1 MSKMFRRVLTLSFL
15 VLSTCISQAQ
25 EKKQAL
31 KLSKE
36 EIETLFLEQNLDLL
50 AKKLEISQAEAQL
63 IQARLWP
70 NPTFEISEVNVWRT
84 TDIEEQPIIFG
95 NWGTSQQISLHLE
108 QEIETAGKRRKR
120 IDLQKL
126 SIEERQTDFE
136 IVLRE
141 SKLSLR
147 NTLTSIQVLQQ
158 QQEIY
163 QKQIDNTNLLITGYK
178 NQLNQ
183 GNISQSEYIRL
194 KAAQLQFKKELVDV
208 SKELEEA
215 LKELKNFINI
225 GTNTPIYVT
234 NELDI
239 PTKLVSELQIED
251 WIIHAQEN
259 RPDIMLNDN
268 LINQAKKQVEIEKAE
283 RTPNITLGVDYDR
296 GGNIMRD
303 FVGFGLSFDL
313 PIFDRNKGNI
323 KEAKLGVQ
331 IAELEA
337 KNKKNEIAND
347 IIEALRNYTQA
358 QDLYNQIDA
367 DYELQLDRLL
377 EAYVKNFQ
385 KKNVSMIEY
394 LDFVEAY
401 VDNKNIL
408 LETKKELNEQLENLQ
423 FAIGKDI

>member
-1 MSKMFRRVLTLSFL
+1 MLKRVFTLSFL
-15 VLSTCISQAQ
+15 VFSTFIAQAQ
-25 EKKQAL
+25 DKKKEL
-31 KLSKE
+31 KLSKQ
-36 EIETLFLEQNLDLL
+36 EIETIFLEQNLDLL

-63 IQARLWP
+63 IQAKLWP

-120 IDLQKL
+120 VDLQKL
-126 SIEERQTDFE
+126 TIEERQTDFE
-136 IVLRE
+136 IALRE
-141 SKLSLR
+141 TKLALR

-158 QQEIY
+158 QQAIY
-163 QKQIDNTNLLITGYK
+163 QRQIDNTNRLIAGYK
-178 NQLNQ
+178 NQLSQ

-208 SKELEEA
+208 SKDLEEN

-225 GTNTPIYVT
+225 GTNTPIYITTALEV
-234 NELDI
+234 
-239 PTKLVSELQIED
+239 PTQVVSELQIED

-259 RPDIMLNDN
+259 RPDIVLNDN
-268 LINQAKKQVEIEKAE
+268 LIHQAKKQVEIEKAE

-323 KEAKLGVQ
+323 KEAKIGVQ
-331 IAELEA
+331 LAELEA

-358 QDLYNQIDA
+358 KELYDQIDE
-367 DYELQLDRLL
+367 DYEMQLDQLL

-408 LETKKELNEQLENLQ
+408 LETKKELNEQIENLQ

>member
-1 MSKMFRRVLTLSFL
+1 M
-15 VLSTCISQAQ
+15 
-25 EKKQAL
+25 
-31 KLSKE
+31 
-36 EIETLFLEQNLDLL
+36 
-50 AKKLEISQAEAQL
+50 
-63 IQARLWP
+63 
-70 NPTFEISEVNVWRT
+70 
-84 TDIEEQPIIFG
+84 
-95 NWGTSQQISLHLE
+95 GTSQQISLHLE

-126 SIEERQTDFE
+126 SIEERQADFE

-194 KAAQLQFKKELVDV
+194 KAAELQFKKELVDV

-234 NELDI
+234 NELEI

-251 WIIHAQEN
+251 WIIHAQEH

-283 RTPNITLGVDYDR
+283 RTPNITLGIDYDR

-367 DYELQLDRLL
+367 DYELQLDKLL

-385 KKNVSMIEY
+385 KKRQH
-394 LDFVEAY
+394 D
-401 VDNKNIL
+401 
-408 LETKKELNEQLENLQ
+408 
-423 FAIGKDI
+423 

>member
-1 MSKMFRRVLTLSFL
+1 MFTRVFTLSFL
-15 VLSTCISQAQ
+15 VFSVCISSAQ
-25 EKKQAL
+25 ESKKEL
-31 KLSKE
+31 KLTKQE
-36 EIETLFLEQNLDLL
+36 VETLFLEQNIDLL
-50 AKKLEISQAEAQL
+50 AKRLEISQAEAQL
-63 IQARLWP
+63 IQAKLWP

-126 SIEERQTDFE
+126 TLAERQTDFE
-136 IVLRE
+136 IALRE
-141 SKLSLR
+141 TKLALR

-158 QQEIY
+158 QQAIY
-163 QKQIDNTNLLITGYK
+163 QKQIDNTTHLIAGYK
-178 NQLNQ
+178 NQLSQ

-208 SKELEEA
+208 SKDLEEA

-225 GTNTPIYVT
+225 GTNTSIYIT
-234 NELDI
+234 SPLDV
-239 PTKLVSELQIED
+239 PTQMVSELQIED

-259 RPDIMLNDN
+259 RPDIVLNDN

-323 KEAKLGVQ
+323 KEAKIGVQ
-331 IAELEA
+331 LAELEA
-337 KNKKNEIAND
+337 KSKKNEIAND
-347 IIEALRNYTQA
+347 IIEALRNYLQTKE
-358 QDLYNQIDA
+358 LYDQIDD
-367 DYELQLDRLL
+367 DYERQLDQLL

-408 LETKKELNEQLENLQ
+408 LETKKELNEQVENLQ

>member
-1 MSKMFRRVLTLSFL
+1 MFRSVLTLSFFA
-15 VLSTCISQAQ
+15 LSVCLIYAQ
-25 EKKQAL
+25 DKQQKL
-31 KLSKE
+31 TLSKPDV
-36 EIETLFLEQNLDLL
+36 ETLFLEQNLDLL

-70 NPTFEISEVNVWRT
+70 NPTFEISEVNAWRT
-84 TDIEEQPIIFG
+84 TDIEEQPTIFG

-126 SIEERQTDFE
+126 TIEERKTDFE

-141 SKLSLR
+141 TKLSLR
-147 NTLTSIQVLQQ
+147 NTLTSIQVLQKQ
-158 QQEIY
+158 QQIY
-163 QKQIDNTNLLITGYK
+163 QKQIDNTSLLITGYK

-183 GNISQSEYIRL
+183 GNISHSEYIRL
-194 KAAQLQFKKELVDV
+194 KAAQLQFKKELVDI
-208 SKELEEA
+208 SKDLEES

-225 GTNTPIYVT
+225 GTHTQIYIT
-234 NELDI
+234 GELEV

-251 WIIHAQEN
+251 WIIHALEN
-259 RPDIMLNDN
+259 RPDVLLNEN
-268 LINQAKKQVEIEKAE
+268 LINQAKKQVAIEKAE
-283 RTPNITLGVDYDR
+283 RTPNVTVAVDYDR

-331 IAELEA
+331 LAEIEA
-337 KNKKNEIAND
+337 KSKKNEVAND
-347 IIEALRNYTQA
+347 IIEALRNYMQSRE
-358 QDLYNQIDA
+358 LYNQIDS
-367 DYELQLDRLL
+367 DYEDQLDKLV

-385 KKNVSMIEY
+385 KRNVSMIEY

-401 VDNKNIL
+401 LDNKNIL
-408 LETKKELNEQLENLQ
+408 LETKKDLNEQLENLQ
-423 FAIGKDI
+423 FAVGKDI

>member
-1 MSKMFRRVLTLSFL
+1 MFRRVLTLSFL

-108 QEIETAGKRRKR
+108 KEIETAGKRRKR

>member
-31 KLSKE
+31 KLSKQ

-126 SIEERQTDFE
+126 SIEERQADFE

-194 KAAQLQFKKELVDV
+194 KAAELQFKKELVDV

-234 NELDI
+234 NELEI

-251 WIIHAQEN
+251 WIIHAQEH

-283 RTPNITLGVDYDR
+283 RTPNITLGIDYDR

-367 DYELQLDRLL
+367 DYELQLDKLL

>member
-1 MSKMFRRVLTLSFL
+1 MFTRVFTLSFL
-15 VLSTCISQAQ
+15 VFSVCISQAQ
-25 EKKQAL
+25 DKKKEL
-31 KLSKE
+31 KLSKQE
-36 EIETLFLEQNLDLL
+36 VEGIFLEQNIDLL
-50 AKKLEISQAEAQL
+50 AKRLEISQAEAQL
-63 IQARLWP
+63 IQAKLWP
-70 NPTFEISEVNVWRT
+70 NPSFEISEVNVWRT

-126 SIEERQTDFE
+126 TVAERQTDFE
-136 IVLRE
+136 IALRE
-141 SKLSLR
+141 TKLALR

-158 QQEIY
+158 QQAIY
-163 QKQIDNTNLLITGYK
+163 QKQIDNTTHLIAGYK
-178 NQLNQ
+178 NQLSQ

-208 SKELEEA
+208 SKDLEEA

-225 GTNTPIYVT
+225 GTNTSIYIT
-234 NELDI
+234 SELDV
-239 PTKLVSELQIED
+239 PTQMVSELQIED

-259 RPDIMLNDN
+259 RPDIVLNDN

-323 KEAKLGVQ
+323 KEAKIGVQ
-331 IAELEA
+331 LAELEA
-337 KNKKNEIAND
+337 TSKKNEIAND
-347 IIEALRNYTQA
+347 IIEALRNYLQTKE
-358 QDLYNQIDA
+358 LYDQIDK
-367 DYELQLDRLL
+367 DYEKQLDQLL

-408 LETKKELNEQLENLQ
+408 LETKKELNEQVENLQ

>member
-1 MSKMFRRVLTLSFL
+1 MFRRVLTLSFL

-225 GTNTPIYVT
+225 GTNTPIYIT

-239 PTKLVSELQIED
+239 PNKLVSELQIED

>member
-1 MSKMFRRVLTLSFL
+1 MFRRVLTLSIL

-36 EIETLFLEQNLDLL
+36 EIEALFLEQNLDLL

-63 IQARLWP
+63 IQAKLWP

-84 TDIEEQPIIFG
+84 TDIEEQPTIFG

-194 KAAQLQFKKELVDV
+194 KAAELQFRKELVDV
-208 SKELEEA
+208 SKALEEA

-234 NELDI
+234 NELEI

-303 FVGFGLSFDL
+303 FIGFGLSFDL

-347 IIEALRNYTQA
+347 IIEALRNYLQA

-385 KKNVSMIEY
+385 MEVQFRNQHHR
-394 LDFVEAY
+394 
-401 VDNKNIL
+401 VD
-408 LETKKELNEQLENLQ
+408 
-423 FAIGKDI
+423 

>member
-1 MSKMFRRVLTLSFL
+1 MSKMFRRVLTLSIL

-234 NELDI
+234 NELEI

-337 KNKKNEIAND
+337 QNKKNEISND

-367 DYELQLDRLL
+367 DYELQLDKLL

>member
-1 MSKMFRRVLTLSFL
+1 MSKMFRRVLTLSIL

-163 QKQIDNTNLLITGYK
+163 QKQIDNTNLLITSYK

-239 PTKLVSELQIED
+239 PNKLVSELQIED
-251 WIIHAQEN
+251 WIIHAQEH

>member
-1 MSKMFRRVLTLSFL
+1 MFRRVLTLSIL

-36 EIETLFLEQNLDLL
+36 EIEALFLEQNLDLL

-63 IQARLWP
+63 IQAKLWP

-84 TDIEEQPIIFG
+84 TDIEEQPTIFG

-194 KAAQLQFKKELVDV
+194 KAAELQFRKELVDV
-208 SKELEEA
+208 SKALEEA

-234 NELDI
+234 NELEI

-303 FVGFGLSFDL
+303 FIGFGLSFDL

-347 IIEALRNYTQA
+347 IIEALRNYLQA

>member
-1 MSKMFRRVLTLSFL
+1 MFRRVLTLSIL

-136 IVLRE
+136 IILRE

-239 PTKLVSELQIED
+239 PNKLVSELQIED

-337 KNKKNEIAND
+337 QNKKNEIAND

>member
-1 MSKMFRRVLTLSFL
+1 MFRRVLTLSIL

-239 PTKLVSELQIED
+239 PNKLVSELQIED

-337 KNKKNEIAND
+337 QNKKNEIAND

-367 DYELQLDRLL
+367 DYELQLDRIL

>member
-1 MSKMFRRVLTLSFL
+1 MSK
-15 VLSTCISQAQ
+15 Q
-25 EKKQAL
+25 
-31 KLSKE
+31 
-36 EIETLFLEQNLDLL
+36 EIEHVFLEQNLDLL

-70 NPTFEISEVNVWRT
+70 NPSFEISEVNVWRT

-120 IDLQKL
+120 IDLHKL
-126 SIEERQTDFE
+126 SIEERKTDFE
-136 IVLRE
+136 VVLRE

-158 QQEIY
+158 QRDIY
-163 QKQIDNTNLLITGYK
+163 QQQIANTEQLISGYK
-178 NQLNQ
+178 NQLSQ

-194 KAAQLQFKKELVDV
+194 KAAQLQFKKEVVDL
-208 SKELEEA
+208 SKDLEEA

-225 GTNTPIYVT
+225 GSNTTIVLT
-234 NELDI
+234 DILDV
-239 PTKLVSELQIED
+239 PTKIVSELQVED

-259 RPDIMLNDN
+259 RPDILLHDN
-268 LINQAKKQVEIEKAE
+268 LISQAKKQVEIEKAE

-323 KEAKLGVQ
+323 KEAKIGVQ
-331 IAELEA
+331 LAELESQS
-337 KNKKNEIAND
+337 KKNEIAND
-347 IIEALRNYTQA
+347 IVEAMRNYIQA
-358 QDLYNQIDA
+358 KSLYDQIESTYESDLDH
-367 DYELQLDRLL
+367 LL
-377 EAYVKNFQ
+377 EAYIKNFQ
-385 KKNVSMIEY
+385 KKNVSLIEY

-401 VDNKNIL
+401 LDNKNIL
-408 LETKKELNEQLENLQ
+408 LETKKELHEQLENLQ
-423 FAIGKDI
+423 FAVGKDI

>member
-1 MSKMFRRVLTLSFL
+1 MFRRVLTLSFL

-31 KLSKE
+31 KLSKQ

-147 NTLTSIQVLQQ
+147 NTLTTIQVLQQ

-194 KAAQLQFKKELVDV
+194 KAAELQFKKELVDV

-234 NELDI
+234 NELEI

-251 WIIHAQEN
+251 WIIHAQEH

-283 RTPNITLGVDYDR
+283 RTPNITLGIDYDR

-367 DYELQLDRLL
+367 DYELQLDKLL

>member
-1 MSKMFRRVLTLSFL
+1 MFRRVLTLSFL

-31 KLSKE
+31 KLSKQ

-194 KAAQLQFKKELVDV
+194 KAAELQFKKELVDV

-234 NELDI
+234 NELEI

-251 WIIHAQEN
+251 WIIHAQEH

-283 RTPNITLGVDYDR
+283 RTPNITLGIDYDR

-367 DYELQLDRLL
+367 DYELQLDKLL

>member
-1 MSKMFRRVLTLSFL
+1 MFRRVLTLSIL

-163 QKQIDNTNLLITGYK
+163 QKQIDNTNLLITSYK

-239 PTKLVSELQIED
+239 PNKLVSELQIED
-251 WIIHAQEN
+251 WIIHAQEH

>member
-31 KLSKE
+31 KLSKQ

-147 NTLTSIQVLQQ
+147 NTLTTIQVLQQ

-194 KAAQLQFKKELVDV
+194 KAAELQFKKELVDV

-234 NELDI
+234 NELEI

-251 WIIHAQEN
+251 WIIHAQEH

-283 RTPNITLGVDYDR
+283 RTPNITLGIDYDR

-367 DYELQLDRLL
+367 DYELQLDKLL

>member
-1 MSKMFRRVLTLSFL
+1 MSKMFRRVLTLSIL

-234 NELDI
+234 NELEI

-259 RPDIMLNDN
+259 RPDIMFNDN

-337 KNKKNEIAND
+337 QNKKNEIAND

>member
-1 MSKMFRRVLTLSFL
+1 MFRRVLTLSIL

-234 NELDI
+234 NELEI

-337 KNKKNEIAND
+337 QNKKNEISND

-367 DYELQLDRLL
+367 DYELQLDKLL

>member
-1 MSKMFRRVLTLSFL
+1 MSKMFRRVLTLSIL

-234 NELDI
+234 NELEI

-337 KNKKNEIAND
+337 QNKKNEISND

>member
-1 MSKMFRRVLTLSFL
+1 MFRKVAIFVYIISSSCL
-15 VLSTCISQAQ
+15 VQAQ
-25 EKKQAL
+25 EKEQVLKMSKQ
-31 KLSKE
+31 
-36 EIETLFLEQNLDLL
+36 EIEHVFLEQNLDLL

-70 NPTFEISEVNVWRT
+70 NPTFEISEVNAWRT

-126 SIEERQTDFE
+126 TIEERKTDFE
-136 IVLRE
+136 IILRE
-141 SKLSLR
+141 SKLALR
-147 NTLTSIQVLQQ
+147 NTVTAIQLLQQ
-158 QQEIY
+158 QRNIY
-163 QKQIDNTNLLITGYK
+163 QKQIDNTAQLIAGYK

-183 GNISQSEYIRL
+183 GNISHSEYIRL
-194 KAAQLQFKKELVDV
+194 KAAQLQFKKEIVDQ
-208 SKELEEA
+208 SKELEES

-225 GTNTPIYVT
+225 GNNTTIVIT
-234 NELDI
+234 DELSA
-239 PTKLVSELQIED
+239 PNKLVSELQIED
-251 WIIHAQEN
+251 WIVHAQEN
-259 RPDIMLNDN
+259 RPDILLQDN

-283 RTPNITLGVDYDR
+283 RTPNITVGIDYDR

-331 IAELEA
+331 LAEIESKA
-337 KNKKNEIAND
+337 KKNEMAND
-347 IIEALRNYTQA
+347 IIEALRNYLQA
-358 QDLYNQIDA
+358 KDLYDHIDS
-367 DYELQLDRLL
+367 DYEVELDKLL
-377 EAYVKNFQ
+377 DAYVKNFQ

-401 VDNKNIL
+401 LDNKNIL

>member
-1 MSKMFRRVLTLSFL
+1 MFRRVLTLSIL
-15 VLSTCISQAQ
+15 VLSTCVLQAQ
-25 EKKQAL
+25 DKKQAL
-31 KLSKE
+31 KMSKE

-50 AKKLEISQAEAQL
+50 AKRLEISQAEAQL

-141 SKLSLR
+141 SKLALR
-147 NTLTSIQVLQQ
+147 NTLTNIQVLQQ

-163 QKQIDNTNLLITGYK
+163 QKQIDNTQLLITGYK
-178 NQLNQ
+178 NQLTQ

-194 KAAQLQFKKELVDV
+194 KAAQLQFKKELVNV

-225 GTNTPIYVT
+225 GTNTPIHITNPLYV
-234 NELDI
+234 
-239 PTKLVSELQIED
+239 PTKLISELQIED

-259 RPDIMLNDN
+259 RPDILLNDN

-347 IIEALRNYTQA
+347 IIEALRNYMNA
-358 QDLYNQIDA
+358 KDLYDQIDN
-367 DYELQLDRLL
+367 DYEDQLDKLL

-385 KKNVSMIEY
+385 KKNVSLMEY
-394 LDFVEAY
+394 FDFVEAY
-401 VDNKNIL
+401 VENKNII
-408 LETKKELNEQLENLQ
+408 LETKKELNEQIENLQ

>member
-1 MSKMFRRVLTLSFL
+1 MFRSLITLSFFVFCVSL
-15 VLSTCISQAQ
+15 TSAH
-25 EKKQAL
+25 EKQQPL
-31 KLSKE
+31 KLSKQE
-36 EIETLFLEQNLDLL
+36 VETIFLEQNLDLL

-126 SIEERQTDFE
+126 TIEERQTDFE

-141 SKLSLR
+141 SKLALR

-163 QKQIDNTNLLITGYK
+163 QKQIDNTQLLIAGYK

-208 SKELEEA
+208 SKELEES

-225 GTNTPIYVT
+225 GSNTPIYITDQLVV
-234 NELDI
+234 
-239 PTKLVSELQIED
+239 PTKLISELQIED

-259 RPDIMLNDN
+259 RPDILRNDN

-283 RTPNITLGVDYDR
+283 RTPNITLGIDYDR

-323 KEAKLGVQ
+323 KEAKLEVQ

-347 IIEALRNYTQA
+347 IIEALRNYIQA
-358 QDLYNQIDA
+358 KDLYDQIED
-367 DYELQLDRLL
+367 DYESQLDKLL

-394 LDFVEAY
+394 FDFVEAY
-401 VDNKNIL
+401 VENKNIL
-408 LETKKELNEQLENLQ
+408 LETKKELNEQVENLQ

>member
-1 MSKMFRRVLTLSFL
+1 MFRRVLTLSIL

-234 NELDI
+234 NELEI

-259 RPDIMLNDN
+259 RPDIMFNDN

-337 KNKKNEIAND
+337 QNKKNEIAND

>member
-1 MSKMFRRVLTLSFL
+1 MFRRVLTLSIL

-239 PTKLVSELQIED
+239 PNKLVSELQIED

>member
-1 MSKMFRRVLTLSFL
+1 MFTRVFTLSFL
-15 VLSTCISQAQ
+15 VFSTFIASAQ
-25 EKKQAL
+25 DKKKEL
-31 KLSKE
+31 KLSKQE
-36 EIETLFLEQNLDLL
+36 VETIFLEQNLDLL

-63 IQARLWP
+63 IQAKLWP

-126 SIEERQTDFE
+126 TIEERQTDFE

-141 SKLSLR
+141 TKLALR

-158 QQEIY
+158 QQAIY
-163 QKQIDNTNLLITGYK
+163 QRQIDNTNRLISGYK

-225 GTNTPIYVT
+225 GTNTSIYIT
-234 NELDI
+234 NTLHV
-239 PTKLVSELQIED
+239 PNQVVSELQIED

-259 RPDIMLNDN
+259 RPN
-268 LINQAKKQVEIEKAE
+268 LILNNNLISQAKKQVEIEKAE

-313 PIFDRNKGNI
+313 PIFNRNKGNI
-323 KEAKLGVQ
+323 KEAKIGVQ
-331 IAELEA
+331 LAELEA

-347 IIEALRNYTQA
+347 IIEALRNYMQA
-358 QDLYNQIDA
+358 KELYDQIDE
-367 DYELQLDRLL
+367 DYEMQLDQLL

-385 KKNVSMIEY
+385 KKNVNMIEY

>member
-1 MSKMFRRVLTLSFL
+1 MFRRVLTLSFL

-337 KNKKNEIAND
+337 QNKKNEIAND

>member
-1 MSKMFRRVLTLSFL
+1 MFRRVLTLSFL

-31 KLSKE
+31 KLSKQ

-126 SIEERQTDFE
+126 SIEERQADFE

-194 KAAQLQFKKELVDV
+194 KAAELQFKKELVDV

-234 NELDI
+234 NELEI

-251 WIIHAQEN
+251 WIIHAQEH

-283 RTPNITLGVDYDR
+283 RTPNITLGIDYDR

-367 DYELQLDRLL
+367 DYELQLDKLL

>member
-1 MSKMFRRVLTLSFL
+1 MFKRILTLSIL
-15 VLSTCISQAQ
+15 VFSTCMLQAQ
-25 EKKQAL
+25 EKGQTI
-31 KLSKE
+31 KLSKQ
-36 EIETLFLEQNLDLL
+36 EIEGIFLEQNLDLL
-50 AKKLEISQAEAQL
+50 AKRLEISQAEAQL

-70 NPTFEISEVNVWRT
+70 NPTFEISEINLWRT
-84 TDIEEQPIIFG
+84 TDIEEQPLIFG

-126 SIEERQTDFE
+126 TIAERQTDFE

-141 SKLSLR
+141 SKLALR
-147 NTLTSIQVLQQ
+147 NTLTNIQMLQQ

-163 QKQIDNTNLLITGYK
+163 QKQIDNTQRLLAGYK

-194 KAAQLQFKKELVDV
+194 KAAQLQFKKELVDL
-208 SKELEEA
+208 SKDLEEA
-215 LKELKNFINI
+215 MKELKNFINI
-225 GTNTPIYVT
+225 GANTPIYIT
-234 NELDI
+234 NNLEAPI
-239 PTKLVSELQIED
+239 KMISELQIED

-259 RPDIMLNDN
+259 RPDVLLNEN

-283 RTPNITLGVDYDR
+283 RTPNLTVAVDYDR
-296 GGNIMRD
+296 AGNIMRN
-303 FVGFGLSFDL
+303 FVGLGLSFDL
-313 PIFDRNKGNI
+313 PLFDRNKGNI

-337 KNKKNEIAND
+337 KNKQNEIAND
-347 IIEALRNYTQA
+347 IIEALRNYMQA
-358 QDLYNQIDA
+358 KDLYDQIDA
-367 DYELQLDRLL
+367 DYETQLDHLL
-377 EAYVKNFQ
+377 DAYVKNFQ

-401 VDNKNIL
+401 VENKNIL
-408 LETKKELNEQLENLQ
+408 LETKKELNEQVENLQ

>member
-1 MSKMFRRVLTLSFL
+1 MFTRVFTLSFL
-15 VLSTCISQAQ
+15 VFSVCISSAQ
-25 EKKQAL
+25 ESKKEL
-31 KLSKE
+31 KLTKQE
-36 EIETLFLEQNLDLL
+36 VEALFLEQNIDLL
-50 AKKLEISQAEAQL
+50 AKRLEISQAEAQL
-63 IQARLWP
+63 IQAKLWP

-126 SIEERQTDFE
+126 TLAERQTDFE
-136 IVLRE
+136 IALRE
-141 SKLSLR
+141 TKLALR

-158 QQEIY
+158 QQAIY
-163 QKQIDNTNLLITGYK
+163 QKQIDNTTHLIAGYK
-178 NQLNQ
+178 NQLSQ

-208 SKELEEA
+208 SKDLEEA

-225 GTNTPIYVT
+225 GTNTSIYIT
-234 NELDI
+234 SPLDV
-239 PTKLVSELQIED
+239 PSQMVSELQIED

-259 RPDIMLNDN
+259 RPDIVLNDN

-323 KEAKLGVQ
+323 KEAKIGVQ
-331 IAELEA
+331 LAELEA
-337 KNKKNEIAND
+337 KSKKNEIAND
-347 IIEALRNYTQA
+347 IIEALRNYLQTKE
-358 QDLYNQIDA
+358 LYDQIDD
-367 DYELQLDRLL
+367 DYERQLDQLL

-408 LETKKELNEQLENLQ
+408 LETKKELNEQVENLQ

>member
-1 MSKMFRRVLTLSFL
+1 MFRRVLTLSFL

>member
-1 MSKMFRRVLTLSFL
+1 MFRRVLTLSIL

-36 EIETLFLEQNLDLL
+36 EIEALFLEQNLDLL

-63 IQARLWP
+63 IQAKLWP

-84 TDIEEQPIIFG
+84 TDIEEQPTIFG

-194 KAAQLQFKKELVDV
+194 KAAELQFRKELVDV
-208 SKELEEA
+208 SKALEEA

-234 NELDI
+234 NELEI

-347 IIEALRNYTQA
+347 IIEALRNYLQA

>member
-1 MSKMFRRVLTLSFL
+1 MSKMFKRVLTLSIL

-225 GTNTPIYVT
+225 GTNTPIYIT

-239 PTKLVSELQIED
+239 PNKLVSELQIED

>member
-1 MSKMFRRVLTLSFL
+1 MFRRVLTLSIL

-239 PTKLVSELQIED
+239 PNKLVSELQIED
-251 WIIHAQEN
+251 WIIHAQEH